1 MITRPNNL
9 ILVYATE
16 VLAAS
21 WKIAQSEYGHRI
33 GKMPKLVLNNRLSRS
48 FGRAWLCGSHKE
60 GYVID
65 LSTKLYNAHPKL
77 AEKIVI
83 PHEVAHFVAYRLFDD
98 PGHGVYW
105 KNVMRECFNLKPSPY
120 VQESDLK

>member
-21 WKIAQSEYGHRI
+21 WKLAQSEYGHRI
-33 GKMPKLVLNNRLSRS
+33 GKMPKLVLNNRLTRT
-48 FGRAWLCGSHKE
+48 FGRAWITGEHAE

-83 PHEVAHFVAYRLFDD
+83 PHEAAHFVAYRLFDD
-98 PGHGVYW
+98 QGHGVYW
-105 KNVMRECFNLKPSPY
+105 KNVMRECFNLTPSRY

>member
-9 ILVYATE
+9 ILCYAAD
-16 VLAAS
+16 VLRDAWAE
-21 WKIAQSEYGHRI
+21 ARAMYGSKI

-48 FGRAWLCGSHKE
+48 FGRAFLCGSHAE

-65 LSTKLYNAHPKL
+65 LSTKLYNTHPKL

-83 PHEVAHFVAYRLFDD
+83 PHEAAHFVAYRLFDD
-98 PGHGVYW
+98 HGHGKAW
-105 KNVMRECFNLKPSPY
+105 KGVMIDCYKLNPSPY
-120 VQESDLK
+120 VRESDLK